1 MVRLLDRPDRA
12 LARWVTLSLLI
23 AVSTPVTA
31 TRAEGGPSGAI
42 RGTVTDRDGGAP
54 LPRVRVAVL
63 EIPLG
68 AVSDDDGNFLIEHV
82 PPGSYTLSLSRDGY
96 EKGLLTGI
104 AVSGGRLTETRAELA
119 QQVVDLD
126 EMVVSGVEINDSN
139 ETGAL
144 EIRAASTS
152 VQDAI
157 SSELMSRSG
166 AGDVAGALKHVVGAS
181 VTEGKYAVVRGLSDR
196 YTGTTLNGV
205 RVPSAD
211 PRKRAVQVDL
221 FPTGTIESVT
231 VTKTFTPDLQGD
243 FTGGGIDM
251 KTRAIPEGR
260 TLSFTATSE
269 SNSLATGNDSALT
282 YGGGGV
288 SALAKV
294 DSGRPLPS
302 IAEADYDAFPRTFT
316 QVSPSRPTP
325 PPAET
330 KVAADYD
337 RLVRAF
343 QPVMG
348 VSHSAPEMNEGF
360 AFLAG
365 DRFNLA
371 TGSVVGLMGGL
382 TQTHK
387 HDFY

>member
-157 SSELMSRSG
+157 SSELMSRAAAS
-166 AGDVAGALKHVVGAS
+166 DVAGALKHVVGTS

-211 PRKRAVQVDL
+211 PRRRAVQMDL

-231 VTKTFTPDLQGD
+231 VTKTFTPELQGD
-243 FTGGGIDM
+243 FTGGGVDI
-251 KTRAIPEGR
+251 KTKAVPDGLTIKV
-260 TLSFTATSE
+260 SE
-269 SNSLATGNDSALT
+269 SVGYNTNATFNDDRLT
-282 YGGGGV
+282 YAGGGLDPTG
-288 SALAKV
+288 SDPGNRSLP
-294 DSGRPLPS
+294 GRGDDPLPT
-302 IAEADYDAFPRTFT
+302 FPRFS
-316 QVSPSRPTP
+316 QRP
-325 PPAET
+325 PPAQVDASEEYDET
-330 KVAADYD
+330 VN
-337 RLVRAF
+337 AF
-343 QPVMG
+343 EPVIG
-348 VSHSAPEMNEGF
+348 VSRAAPGANYGF
-360 AFLAG
+360 SVVVG
-365 DRFNLA
+365 DRF
-371 TGSVVGLMGGL
+371 
-382 TQTHK
+382 
-387 HDFY
+387 